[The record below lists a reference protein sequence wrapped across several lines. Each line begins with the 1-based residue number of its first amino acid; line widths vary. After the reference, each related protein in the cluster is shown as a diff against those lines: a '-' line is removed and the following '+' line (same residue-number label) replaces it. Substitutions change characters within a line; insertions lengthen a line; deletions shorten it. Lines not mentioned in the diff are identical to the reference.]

1 MIGKT
6 IKLLRIAKGL
16 KQSDLA
22 ENLKVSTNYISLVE
36 NDKREPS
43 LSLLK
48 ELASNLD
55 VPVGMLFL
63 DLDMSKKEIGLQEK
77 DLLIKMR
84 DLMIQ
89 IEMLRAKKNNEI
101 EQIT

>member
-6 IKLLRIAKGL
+6 IKFLRTAKGL

-22 ENLKVSTNYISLVE
+22 ERVKVSTNYISLIE
-36 NDKREPS
+36 NNKREPS
-43 LSLLK
+43 LSFLK

-55 VPVGMLFL
+55 IPVSMLFL
-63 DLDMSKKEIGLQEK
+63 ELDMSKKEVSPQER
-77 DLLIKMR
+77 DLLLKMR

-89 IEMLRAKKNNEI
+89 IETVRL
-101 EQIT
+101 QHTHS

>member
-6 IKLLRIAKGL
+6 IKFLRIAKGL

-22 ENLKVSTNYISLVE
+22 EQIKVSTNYISLIE

-43 LSLLK
+43 LSFLK
-48 ELASNLD
+48 ELARNLD
-55 VPVGMLFL
+55 IPVGLLFL
-63 DLDMSKKEIGLQEK
+63 ELDMSKKEVSPQER
-77 DLLIKMR
+77 DLLMKMR

-89 IEMLRAKKNNEI
+89 IETVRLQKA
-101 EQIT
+101 